1 MIDPKL
7 TKFRPVLTL
16 EQISY
21 IAAICTVDMSDSQG
35 AETYNR
41 DLSMSIRKVLF
52 PMIAKVEVGA
62 INPAYKLSE
71 IQVMKNQERAEQIRY
86 ESGEMSQEE
95 SDAYESKILG
105 V

>member
-1 MIDPKL
+1 MTQQADHKL

-16 EQISY
+16 EQIVRISDLVLQST
-21 IAAICTVDMSDSQG
+21 IPVDI
-35 AETYNR
+35 
-41 DLSMSIRKVLF
+41 SIKRILV

-71 IQVMKNQERAEQIRY
+71 IHAAKMAEAEARRRY
-86 ESGEMSQEE
+86 ENDLMSPEEMVE
-95 SDAYESKILG
+95 YENRILG